1 MKRVIS
7 NIVGAIFVIGCLIG
21 GFFLWRRGS
30 EEGKGKTAHA
40 EKGAETLKA
49 KPVAITVDK
58 ATARPIQRIV
68 RVVGSLY
75 GQEELTITPKVE
87 GKITKIWVDLGDRVK
102 PGDLLLEIDETDYRL
117 AVTEAERALE
127 LELAKL
133 GLKELPATKDK
144 FDLNQLPNVVKAA
157 FLEKNSQ
164 TRKERLSR
172 LGGGFVS
179 SQEER
184 DQAETDNRVAKA
196 NYQQAL
202 LEAMTTLAAAEHRK
216 AILDTARQK
225 LKDTKVLTPFPEMA
239 PHGNKTVEYG
249 VTQRMASLGE
259 LLKSSPGTT
268 MQVFKLVID
277 DPLKLQAT
285 VPERHLSE
293 IKVGQTVQLEVESYR
308 NEIFKGR
315 VVRVNP
321 MVDRN
326 NRTFQIEVEIPND
339 DKRLHAGSF
348 AKASI
353 LTQVDP
359 QALTIPEDALINFA
373 GVTKVFV
380 VRDGLSIDVPVTSG
394 VRLVVKERGKEAAWV
409 EVRGN
414 LKLGEEVVTSG
425 QSRLS
430 DRREVRLR
438 LPEEGEKTL
447 TPHSKELSAKE
458 SAAGATKSGAEE
470 KAAKSSN
477 EASAKPSEPAS
488 GQVSPE

>member
-1 MKRVIS
+1 MKRVVS
-7 NIVGAIFVIGCLIG
+7 NIVGALVVIGCLVG
-21 GFFLWRRGS
+21 GYFLWHRGA
-30 EEGKGKTAHA
+30 EGGAGKTAAHGGKKA
-40 EKGAETLKA
+40 EPPQA
-49 KPVAITVDK
+49 KPVAITVGN

-102 PGDLLLEIDETDYRL
+102 PGDPLLEIDETDYRL

-133 GLKELPATKDK
+133 GLKELPAKDK
-144 FDLNQLPNVVKAA
+144 FDVNQLPMVVKAA

-172 LGGGFVS
+172 LSGGFVS

-184 DQAETDNRVAKA
+184 DQAETDHRVAKA
-196 NYQQAL
+196 NYQQSL

-216 AILDTARQK
+216 AILDSAKQK
-225 LKDTKVLTPFPEMA
+225 LKDTKVLAPFPEMA
-239 PHGNKTVEYG
+239 PHGNKVVEYG

-285 VPERHLSE
+285 VPERHLAE
-293 IKVGQTVQLEVESYR
+293 VKVGQTVQLEVESYR

-339 DKRLHAGSF
+339 GKRLHAGSF

-353 LTQVDP
+353 LTQIDG
-359 QALTIPEDALINFA
+359 QALTVPEDALINFA
-373 GVTKVFV
+373 GVAKVFA
-380 VRDGLSIDVPVTSG
+380 VRDGKAIDVPVTAG
-394 VRLVVKERGKEAAWV
+394 VRLVVKENGKEAAWV
-409 EVRGN
+409 EVKGD

-430 DRREVRLR
+430 DHRAVRLR
-438 LPEEGEKTL
+438 SPDEKEPGLQEKKSPDDKKSGRDETGH
-447 TPHSKELSAKE
+447 PSPKKESGAKE
-458 SAAGATKSGAEE
+458 
-470 KAAKSSN
+470 KAQSK
-477 EASAKPSEPAS
+477 
-488 GQVSPE
+488 VSPE